1 MIVYFFVFW
10 GDESDV
16 IKEFSVYIWDVNIF
30 DGIEWDKNF
39 LILICILNRFS
50 IIEFMVVGMSL
61 MWFSWFVFF
70 CIC

>member
-1 MIVYFFVFW
+1 MIVYCFVFW

-50 IIEFMVVGMSL
+50 IIEFRVVGMSL